1 MSMSY
6 CLYLIGFS
14 IFGFAFLGGLY
25 AICDLLDLFLPMWR
39 NRQRERE
46 EIRQL
51 QHQARVQQMKR
62 ELGMDPFCGIQSVDL
77 YRSKP

>member
-6 CLYLIGFS
+6 GLYLIGFS